1 MTVSEPPEST
11 TTPVW
16 PSGRTPRTSRE
27 RKQPGFAY
35 QAVYRYLVSLINEV
49 ETDARVRLPSLRQ
62 LAERL
67 DVSISTVQ
75 YAYSLLEKE
84 GRVYSQAK
92 SGYYALPVPGGSFV
106 SGSADLLER
115 IYVHSRRPGTLLLGN
130 DEPALL
136 LSLDNPLL
144 LLERELVRQ
153 YPRQQQPQLQP
164 FGELELRAALAVR
177 YTTSAQRYWH
187 ADDVYIGADLRGVL
201 ETLMAALS
209 LKHTTVLVESP
220 CDWVILRLLQAG
232 GVNVVELPL
241 DRDGAF
247 DLGRL
252 EQLLQ
257 TLPVKL
263 LLMSSG
269 INMPHGSLM
278 PLEQRRQVARLL
290 ERFGVWL
297 LENDSHGELAFQTG
311 GMRMRDLVDPD
322 RLLVLAGFERFMGCE
337 APFGYLLSRH
347 FAVEL
352 QRHFLLRS
360 FRMSPT
366 RQKAIA
372 RLYSSGRIDQHLC
385 TLRRLLQ
392 ERMLQF
398 CQLLQERLADGLDFS
413 LPQGGATVW
422 ARATRAVDMRSVF
435 EHLLE
440 QRIVIAP
447 GELFSLHGL
456 HRDCLRLS
464 STANG
469 HRHLEQAL
477 GALGHALRL
486 ESGS

>member
-1 MTVSEPPEST
+1 MSQAGPNGRPPGTV
-11 TTPVW
+11 
-16 PSGRTPRTSRE
+16 RE
-27 RKQPGFAY
+27 RKHSGFAY

-49 ETDARVRLPSLRQ
+49 ETEARVKLPSLRQ

-67 DVSISTVQ
+67 NVSISTIQ

-106 SGSADLLER
+106 SGGADLLER
-115 IYVHSRRPGTLLLGN
+115 IYVHSRRPGTLVLGN

-164 FGELELRAALAVR
+164 FGEMELRAALAVR
-177 YTTSAQRYWH
+177 YTTSARRYWH
-187 ADDVYIGADLRGVL
+187 ADDVYIGADVRSVL

-232 GVNVVELPL
+232 GVDVVELPL
-241 DRDGAF
+241 DPNGLF
-247 DLGRL
+247 DLKRL
-252 EQLLQ
+252 EQVLQ
-257 TLPVKL
+257 AQPVKL

-269 INMPHGSLM
+269 VNMPRGSLM
-278 PLEQRRQVARLL
+278 PLEHRRQVARLM

-297 LENDSHGELAFQTG
+297 LENDSHGELAYQPDAVH
-311 GMRMRDLVDPD
+311 MRDLVDPE

-347 FAVEL
+347 FGVEL

-372 RLYSSGRIDQHLC
+372 RLYSSGRIDQHLG

-392 ERMLQF
+392 ERMLQMT
-398 CQLLQERLADGLDFS
+398 QLLQERLSDSLDFVP
-413 LPQGGATVW
+413 PQGGATVW
-422 ARATRAVDMRSVF
+422 ARARRAVDMRQVF
-435 EHLLE
+435 EQLLE
-440 QRIVIAP
+440 QKIVIAP
-447 GELFSLHGL
+447 GELFSLQGL

-464 STANG
+464 GTSNS
-469 HRHLEQAL
+469 HRHLDLAL
-477 GALGHALRL
+477 GPLGNTLRL
-486 ESGS
+486 EFGA

>member
-1 MTVSEPPEST
+1 MTASKTPEPAST
-11 TTPVW
+11 PTG
-16 PSGRTPRTSRE
+16 PSGRTPRTTPE
-27 RKQPGFAY
+27 GKPAGFAY

-49 ETDARVRLPSLRQ
+49 ETEARVKLPSLRQ
-62 LAERL
+62 LSERL
-67 DVSISTVQ
+67 NVSISTVQ

-106 SGSADLLER
+106 SGGADLLER
-115 IYVHSRRPGTLLLGN
+115 IYVHSRRPGTLVLGN

-164 FGELELRAALAVR
+164 FGEMELRAALAVR

-187 ADDVYIGADLRGVL
+187 ADDVYIGADLRSVL
-201 ETLMAALS
+201 ETLMAALA

-232 GVNVVELPL
+232 GVDVVELPL
-241 DRDGAF
+241 GGNGLF
-247 DLGRL
+247 DLEQL
-252 EQLLQ
+252 EQLLRTQ
-257 TLPVKL
+257 PVKL
-263 LLMSSG
+263 LLMSSAV
-269 INMPHGSLM
+269 NMPRGSLM
-278 PLEQRRQVARLL
+278 PAEHRQQIARLL
-290 ERFGVWL
+290 EQFGVWL
-297 LENDSHGELAFQTG
+297 LENDSHGELAYQPAG
-311 GMRMRDLVDPD
+311 ARMRDLVDPD

-347 FAVEL
+347 FGVEL

-372 RLYSSGRIDQHLC
+372 RLYGSGRLDQHLGI
-385 TLRRLLQ
+385 LRRLLQ
-392 ERMLQF
+392 ERMSQV
-398 CQLLQERLADGLDFS
+398 CQLLQERLPDSLDFVP
-413 LPQGGATVW
+413 PQGGATVW
-422 ARATRAVDMRSVF
+422 ARARSEVDMRKVF

-464 STANG
+464 STSNG
-469 HRHLEQAL
+469 HRHLEPAL
-477 GALGHALRL
+477 GALCNALRL
-486 ESGS
+486 ESGP